1 MAALQAEIIPESP
14 SSAPPAAPASGSG
27 TREFSVSV
35 NGTIESAASTS
46 PPREFSVVAL
56 SEEALRNRSD
66 VSSVTIDVDA
76 ALDGDETKGGGSAV
90 AAGAAAAAGSGAAV
104 AAMTLGNLT
113 L

>member
-1 MAALQAEIIPESP
+1 MAALQAEII
-14 SSAPPAAPASGSG
+14 PAAPASGSG
-27 TREFSVSV
+27 TRESSVGRLVGRVSV

-46 PPREFSVVAL
+46 APREFSVMAL

-66 VSSVTIDVDA
+66 VSSVAIDVDA
-76 ALDGDETKGGGSAV
+76 ALDDDEAKGGGSAV
-90 AAGAAAAAGSGAAV
+90 AAGAAAATGGAAV

>member
-1 MAALQAEIIPESP
+1 M
-14 SSAPPAAPASGSG
+14 
-27 TREFSVSV
+27 
-35 NGTIESAASTS
+35 
-46 PPREFSVVAL
+46 AL

>member
-1 MAALQAEIIPESP
+1 MAALQAEII
-14 SSAPPAAPASGSG
+14 PAAPASGSG
-27 TREFSVSV
+27 TRESSVGRLVGRVSV

-46 PPREFSVVAL
+46 APREFSVMAL

>member
-1 MAALQAEIIPESP
+1 MAALQAESIPESP

-46 PPREFSVVAL
+46 PPREFSVMAL

-66 VSSVTIDVDA
+66 VSSVAIDVDA
-76 ALDGDETKGGGSAV
+76 ALDGDEAKGGGSAV
-90 AAGAAAAAGSGAAV
+90 AAGAAAATGGAAV

>member
-46 PPREFSVVAL
+46 APREFSVMAL

-66 VSSVTIDVDA
+66 VRSVAIDVDA
-76 ALDGDETKGGGSAV
+76 ALDDDEAKGGGSAV
-90 AAGAAAAAGSGAAV
+90 AAGAAAATGGAAV

>member
-1 MAALQAEIIPESP
+1 MAALQAKIIPESP
-14 SSAPPAAPASGSG
+14 TSAPPAAPASGSG

-46 PPREFSVVAL
+46 APREFSVMAL

-66 VSSVTIDVDA
+66 VRSVAIDVDA
-76 ALDGDETKGGGSAV
+76 ALDDDEAKRGGSAV
-90 AAGAAAAAGSGAAV
+90 AAGAAAATGGAAV

>member
-1 MAALQAEIIPESP
+1 M
-14 SSAPPAAPASGSG
+14 
-27 TREFSVSV
+27 
-35 NGTIESAASTS
+35 
-46 PPREFSVVAL
+46 AL

-66 VSSVTIDVDA
+66 VSSVAIDVDA
-76 ALDGDETKGGGSAV
+76 ALDDDEAKGGGSAV

>member
-46 PPREFSVVAL
+46 APREFSVMAL
-56 SEEALRNRSD
+56 SEEALRKRSD
-66 VSSVTIDVDA
+66 VRSVAIDVDA
-76 ALDGDETKGGGSAV
+76 ALDDDEAKGGGSAV
-90 AAGAAAAAGSGAAV
+90 AAGAAAATGGAAV

>member
-46 PPREFSVVAL
+46 APREFSVMAL

-66 VSSVTIDVDA
+66 VRSVAIDVDA
-76 ALDGDETKGGGSAV
+76 ALDDDEAKGGGSAV
-90 AAGAAAAAGSGAAV
+90 AAGAAAATGGAAV
-104 AAMTLGNLT
+104 AAMTLKNLT